1 MLSDFGSDIK
11 VVCDGKKKTVLV
23 DGFEVKGVKS
33 VCVKEIEYG
42 EFNEISITLYPKS
55 FSIEDGEES
64 K

>member
-11 VVCDGKKKTVLV
+11 VVCDGKKKSVLI
-23 DGFEVKGVKS
+23 DGFEVNGVKS
-33 VCVKEIEYG
+33 VSVKEIEYG
-42 EFNEISITLYPKS
+42 EFQEISITLYPKS

>member
-33 VCVKEIEYG
+33 VSVKEIEYG